1 MKIQEAARLT
11 GVTERTLRYYD
22 RIGLLHPSGMTESG
36 YRLYDEDALRC
47 LQQILFFRELGFPLA
62 QIREIMDSP
71 GYDMNEALRRHRLLL
86 IAERDRL
93 NGLIDLA
100 ERTLKGENDMSF
112 DAFDHSGIDRQRDAY
127 AEEARR
133 RWGGTDAYAESEK
146 KTAGYGKEQWAAIQ
160 QEADEIFAA
169 FAALRGHAPDEPDV
183 QALVARW
190 QAHITR
196 NYYACTKEILAGL
209 GQMYTADERFIQNID
224 RAGAGTA
231 QLMSAAIAAY
241 CAK

>member
-1 MKIQEAARLT
+1 MKINEAARLA

-22 RIGLLHPSGMTESG
+22 RIGLLRPSGMTEGG
-36 YRLYDEDALRC
+36 YRLYDEDALRR

-71 GYDMNEALRRHRLLL
+71 GYDRDEALRRHRSLLV
-86 IAERDRL
+86 AERDRL

-100 ERTLKGENDMSF
+100 ERTLKGESDMSF
-112 DAFDHSGIDRQRDAY
+112 DAFDRSGIDRQRDAY
-127 AEEARR
+127 AKEARE
-133 RWGGTDAYAESEK
+133 RWGDTDAYAESEK
-146 KTAGYGKEQWAAIQ
+146 RTAGYGKEQWAAIQ
-160 QEADEIFAA
+160 QEADGIFAA

-209 GQMYTADERFIQNID
+209 GQMYTADERFMQNID

-231 QLMSAAIAAY
+231 QLMSDAIAAY
-241 CAK
+241 CAN

>member
-36 YRLYDEDALRC
+36 YRLYDEDALRR

-112 DAFDHSGIDRQRDAY
+112 DAFDRSGIDRQRDAY
-127 AEEARR
+127 AEETRR

-146 KTAGYGKEQWAAIQ
+146 KTAGYGKE
-160 QEADEIFAA
+160 
-169 FAALRGHAPDEPDV
+169 
-183 QALVARW
+183 
-190 QAHITR
+190 
-196 NYYACTKEILAGL
+196 
-209 GQMYTADERFIQNID
+209 
-224 RAGAGTA
+224 
-231 QLMSAAIAAY
+231 
-241 CAK
+241 

>member
-1 MKIQEAARLT
+1 MKINEAARLA

-22 RIGLLHPSGMTESG
+22 RIGLLRPSGMTDGG
-36 YRLYDEDALRC
+36 YRLYDGAAMER

-71 GYDMNEALRRHRLLL
+71 GYDRDEALRRHRALL

-93 NGLIDLA
+93 SGLIDLA

-112 DAFDHSGIDRQRDAY
+112 DAFDRSGIDRQREAY
-127 AEEARR
+127 AREARE

-146 KTAGYGKEQWAAIQ
+146 KTAGYSKEKWAAIQ

-169 FAALRGHAPDEPDV
+169 FAALRGHAPDDPAV

-196 NYYACTKEILAGL
+196 HYYACTKEILAGL
-209 GQMYTADERFIQNID
+209 GQMYTADGRFMQNID

-231 QLMSAAIAAY
+231 QLMSDAIAVY

>member
-36 YRLYDEDALRC
+36 YRLYDEDALRR

-112 DAFDHSGIDRQRDAY
+112 DAFDRSGIDRQRDAY

-133 RWGGTDAYAESEK
+133 RWVGTDAYAESEK

-183 QALVARW
+183 QTLVARW

-196 NYYACTKEILAGL
+196 NYYACAKEILAGL
-209 GQMYTADERFIQNID
+209 GQMYTADERFMQNID

-231 QLMSAAIAAY
+231 QLMSDAIAVY

>member
-22 RIGLLHPSGMTESG
+22 RIGLLRPSGMTEGG
-36 YRLYDEDALRC
+36 YRLYDEDALRR

-112 DAFDHSGIDRQRDAY
+112 DAFDRSGIDRQRDAY

-146 KTAGYGKEQWAAIQ
+146 KTAGYGKEKWASVEK
-160 QEADEIFAA
+160 EADEIFAA

-183 QALVARW
+183 QDLVARW

-231 QLMSAAIAAY
+231 QLMSDAIAVY